1 MFERRTNCWNS
12 RLEASDSIVATLEYA
27 SATGSIHSK
36 FGIWGVEQRLF
47 TTSTLFLFARYFPL
61 NLFLFP
67 HPSSVISTSSP
78 LFNDSFLPSKSENLD
93 RNLEFRIP
101 EFLFKH
107 QTGKKD
113 FVSESSARTRSR
125 TYRVRGS
132 R

>member
-93 RNLEFRIP
+93 RNLE
-101 EFLFKH
+101 LFKN